1 MADNVMNEQDDDE
14 LIPVETPPQDQEDPQ
29 PQDVEADEDDED
41 DEDARLAQSED
52 DSDDEISR
60 QTNHD
65 RRAKRR
71 ERQKRARD
79 AAQRE
84 LQMLR
89 ETVAALSESEI
100 STAAEYFAG
109 RVRNYNLQ
117 EYDEKLAERGAV
129 LHERHCGACHVP
141 PHDEDVAYAIG
152 IPLHGQRP
160 DYIRYAI
167 GAYLAGKREP
177 LLDTMAHE
185 IQQLEAADID
195 ALVNYYSSY
204 RDRN

>member
-1 MADNVMNEQDDDE
+1 MYRCRMLILFFLLSSMAPFVAAEEVLEACFGCHGADGMGKADPM
-14 LIPVETPPQDQEDPQ
+14 IPVIAGMPAAHIE
-29 PQDVEADEDDED
+29 EAIYAYIDG
-41 DEDARLAQSED
+41 ARQC
-52 DSDDEISR
+52 I
-60 QTNHD
+60 
-65 RRAKRR
+65 R
-71 ERQKRARD
+71 EPR
-79 AAQRE
+79 
-84 LQMLR
+84 MC
-89 ETVAALSESEI
+89 ETVAALSESEV
-100 STAAEYFAG
+100 SAAAEYFAAQ
-109 RVRNYNLQ
+109 VRNYNRE
-117 EYDEKLAERGAV
+117 EYDEQLAAKGAV

-167 GAYLAGKREP
+167 GAYFGSKREP